1 MRAID
6 GTQRWGAWECGRGA
20 AASARRVALLS
31 ASVVSLLWVFSFAIA
46 QDGDGASLP
55 EDVMEQGE
63 NVPQELIER
72 SFPGREREYVPETIY
87 ESTQPIESSASGFI
101 AVPDRWRMFY
111 AGKWYDPYNQNVLKG
126 DIPVFGSPAEPWFT
140 EVSVISDTF
149 FEARRV
155 PVPVGFASTKRPN
168 SNDTFGDGN
177 QVLFGENVIM
187 SFGLIKGNT
196 SFKPPDF
203 ELRVAPIFNFNYVKA
218 EEDGVL
224 FADPA
229 RGDER
234 SYNDFGFQELFADI
248 HLANLSERYDFL
260 SMRGGIQQF
269 NADFR
274 GFLYND
280 NEPGVRLFGDYDN
293 NKTQFNLAWFNR
305 LDKNVNSGIN
315 STFDNRHEQVVVANT
330 YRQDL
335 IAPGHT
341 TSVSV
346 VYRGD
351 TSGNYGYVYDQNGFL
366 TRPAPIGDERPGN
379 IYSTYFGVGG
389 DGHIDRINTTTQ
401 IYYALGSQSHNEI
414 AQRQVDINAGMFAQ
428 EFSYDI
434 DWIRVRVSGMWASG
448 DKDPRDNE
456 ATGFDAIYDSPNF
469 AGGDLSYWQREG
481 IPFVG
486 TGGTNLVNRNS
497 LLPNFRA
504 TKEMG
509 QSNFVNPGL
518 RLYNLGVDF
527 ELLPEL
533 KLVTNASFL
542 QFDQTESLELVRM
555 DGSISRDIGWDLSAG
570 FLYRPFLNQNV
581 LVRMG
586 SAVLLPESGQENL
599 FGNQTNYHAFTNLIL
614 QY

>member
-1 MRAID
+1 MR
-6 GTQRWGAWECGRGA
+6 RRGATGGERRRGRGSLYSRSCALA
-20 AASARRVALLS
+20 AALSLATPFIALAEDETDVASTVSATPT
-31 ASVVSLLWVFSFAIA
+31 
-46 QDGDGASLP
+46 P
-55 EDVMEQGE
+55 ER
-63 NVPQELIER
+63 VPQELIER
-72 SFPGREREYVPETIY
+72 SFAGQETEYFPETIY
-87 ESTQPIESSASGFI
+87 ESVQPIESSASGFVP
-101 AVPDRWRMFY
+101 VPDRWRMFY

-140 EVSVISDTF
+140 ELSVISDTL
-149 FEARRV
+149 FEARRI
-155 PVPVGFASTKRPN
+155 PVPVGFASTRRPN
-168 SNDTFGDGN
+168 SNNVFGDGN
-177 QVLFGENVIM
+177 QTIFAENVIM

-196 SFKPPDF
+196 AFKPPDF
-203 ELRVAPIFNFNYVKA
+203 ELRIAPIFNFNYVKA

-229 RGDER
+229 RGDTR
-234 SYNDFGFQELFADI
+234 SYNEFGFI
-248 HLANLSERYDFL
+248 HLANLSERYDFV

-280 NEPGVRLFGDYDN
+280 NQPGVRFFGDYDN
-293 NKTQFNLAWFNR
+293 NKTQFNVAWFNR
-305 LDKNVNSGIN
+305 LEKNVNTGIN
-315 STFDNRHEQVVVANT
+315 STFDNRYETVVVANT

-341 TSVSV
+341 TSLSM

-351 TSGNYGYVYDQNGFL
+351 TAGDHGYTYDQNGFL
-366 TRPAPIGDERPGN
+366 VRPAPIGDERPGN
-379 IYSTYFGVGG
+379 IYSTYFGLGG

-401 IYYALGSQSHNEI
+401 IYHALGSQSHNEI
-414 AQRQVDINAGMFAQ
+414 AQQQVDINAGMFAQ

-434 DWIRVRVSGMWASG
+434 DWIRFRVSGMWASG
-448 DKDPRDNE
+448 DSDPYDNQ
-456 ATGFDAIYDSPNF
+456 ATGFDAIFDNPNF

-486 TGGTNLVNRNS
+486 TGGTNLTNRNS

-533 KLVTNASFL
+533 KLVTNASYL
-542 QFDQTESLELVRM
+542 QFDQTESLEVVRM

-581 LVRMG
+581 LIRIG
-586 SAVLLPESGQENL
+586 SAVLLPEAGQENL

>member
-1 MRAID
+1 MRAGYPWII
-6 GTQRWGAWECGRGA
+6 TIQTI
-20 AASARRVALLS
+20 SLVAC
-31 ASVVSLLWVFSFAIA
+31 AILALISGDVLA
-46 QDGDGASLP
+46 QDSSAPPAAESTP
-55 EDVMEQGE
+55 EPEKI
-63 NVPQELIER
+63 PQELIER
-72 SFPGREREYVPETIY
+72 SLPGHETEYFPETIY
-87 ESTQPIESSASGFI
+87 ESVQPIESSASGFVP
-101 AVPDRWRMFY
+101 VPDRWRMFY
-111 AGKWYDPYNQNVLKG
+111 AGKWYDPFNQNVLKG

-140 EVSVISDTF
+140 EVSIISDTF

-155 PVPVGFASTKRPN
+155 PVPVGFASTNRPN

-177 QVLFGENVIM
+177 QTIFGENVIM

-203 ELRVAPIFNFNYVKA
+203 ELRIAPIFNFNYVKA
-218 EEDGVL
+218 EEDGIL
-224 FADPA
+224 YADPA
-229 RGDER
+229 RGDSR
-234 SYNDFGFQELFADI
+234 STNDVGFQELFADI
-248 HLANLSERYDFL
+248 HLANLSERYDFV

-280 NEPGVRLFGDYDN
+280 NQPGVRFFGDYDN
-293 NKTQFNLAWFNR
+293 NKTQFNVAWFNR

-315 STFDNRHEQVVVANT
+315 STFDNRHEAVMVANT

-335 IAPGHT
+335 IAQGHT
-341 TSVSV
+341 TSFSV

-351 TSGNYGYVYDQNGFL
+351 TAGSQGYVYDQNGFL
-366 TRPAPIGDERPGN
+366 TRPAPIGDQRPGN
-379 IYSTYFGVGG
+379 IYSTYFGLGG

-414 AQRQVDINAGMFAQ
+414 AQRQVDINAGMVAQ

-448 DKDPRDNE
+448 DKDPRDNQG
-456 ATGFDAIYDSPNF
+456 TGFDAIYDSPNF

-486 TGGTNLVNRNS
+486 TGGTNLTNRNS

-527 ELLPEL
+527 EILPEL

-542 QFDQTESLELVRM
+542 QFDQTASLEAVRM
-555 DGSISRDIGWDLSAG
+555 DGSISRNIGWDLSAG

-581 LVRMG
+581 LVRVG
-586 SAVLLPESGQENL
+586 SAVLLPEAGQENL

>member
-1 MRAID
+1 
-6 GTQRWGAWECGRGA
+6 
-20 AASARRVALLS
+20 
-31 ASVVSLLWVFSFAIA
+31 
-46 QDGDGASLP
+46 
-55 EDVMEQGE
+55 
-63 NVPQELIER
+63 
-72 SFPGREREYVPETIY
+72 
-87 ESTQPIESSASGFI
+87 
-101 AVPDRWRMFY
+101 MFY

-155 PVPVGFASTKRPN
+155 PVPVGFASTRRPN

-177 QVLFGENVIM
+177 QTIFGENVIV

-203 ELRVAPIFNFNYVKA
+203 ELRIAPIFNFNYVKA
-218 EEDGVL
+218 EEDGIL

-229 RGDER
+229 RGDTR
-234 SYNDFGFQELFADI
+234 STNDVGFQELFADV
-248 HLANLSERYDFL
+248 HLANLSERYDFV

-280 NEPGVRLFGDYDN
+280 NQPGVRFFGDYDN
-293 NKTQFNLAWFNR
+293 NKTQFNVAWFNR

-315 STFDNRHEQVVVANT
+315 STFDNRHEAVVVANT

-335 IAPGHT
+335 LAPGHT
-341 TSVSV
+341 TSMSV

-351 TSGNYGYVYDQNGFL
+351 TSGNQGYVYDQNGFL

-379 IYSTYFGVGG
+379 IYSTYLGVGG

-401 IYYALGSQSHNEI
+401 MYYALGSQSHNEI
-414 AQRQVDINAGMFAQ
+414 AQRQVDINAGMVAQ

-434 DWIRVRVSGMWASG
+434 DWIRLRVSGMWASG
-448 DKDPRDNE
+448 DKDPRDNQG
-456 ATGFDAIYDSPNF
+456 TGFDAIFDSPNF

-486 TGGTNLVNRNS
+486 TGGTNLTNRNS

-542 QFDQTESLELVRM
+542 QFDQTASLEAVRM
-555 DGSISRDIGWDLSAG
+555 DGSISRNIGWDLSAG

-581 LVRMG
+581 LVRVG
-586 SAVLLPESGQENL
+586 SAVLLPEAGQENL

>member
-1 MRAID
+1 MRRSRSVSRA
-6 GTQRWGAWECGRGA
+6 GLLSCAV
-20 AASARRVALLS
+20 ASALSMAAPLL
-31 ASVVSLLWVFSFAIA
+31 ATAEDEPEAVSVEPATPT
-46 QDGDGASLP
+46 P
-55 EDVMEQGE
+55 EKM
-63 NVPQELIER
+63 PQELIER
-72 SFPGREREYVPETIY
+72 SFAGQETEYFPETIY
-87 ESTQPIESSASGFI
+87 ESVQPIESSASGFV

-140 EVSVISDTF
+140 ELSVISDTL
-149 FEARRV
+149 FEARRI

-168 SNDTFGDGN
+168 SNDVFGDGN
-177 QVLFGENVIM
+177 QTSFAQNVIM

-196 SFKPPDF
+196 AFKPPDF
-203 ELRVAPIFNFNYVKA
+203 ELRIAPIFNFNYVKA
-218 EEDGVL
+218 EEDGIL

-234 SYNDFGFQELFADI
+234 SYNEFGFQELFADV
-248 HLANLSERYDFL
+248 HLANLSERYDFV

-280 NEPGVRLFGDYDN
+280 NEPGVRFFGDYDN

-305 LDKNVNSGIN
+305 LEKNVNTGIN
-315 STFDNRHEQVVVANT
+315 STFDNRYETVVVANT

-335 IAPGHT
+335 IAHGHT
-341 TSVSV
+341 TSMSV

-351 TSGNYGYVYDQNGFL
+351 TAGDHGYTYDQNGFL
-366 TRPAPIGDERPGN
+366 VRPAPIGDERPVN
-379 IYSTYFGVGG
+379 IYSTYLGLGG

-401 IYYALGSQSHNEI
+401 IYYAFGSQSHNEI
-414 AQRQVDINAGMFAQ
+414 AQQQVDISAGMFAQ
-428 EFSYDI
+428 EFSYDV
-434 DWIRVRVSGMWASG
+434 DWIRFRVSGMWASG
-448 DKDPRDNE
+448 DSNPYDNT
-456 ATGFDAIYDSPNF
+456 ATGFDAIYDTPNF

-481 IPFVG
+481 FPFVG
-486 TGGTNLVNRNS
+486 TGGTNFTNRNS

-533 KLVTNASFL
+533 KLVTNASYL
-542 QFDQTESLELVRM
+542 QFDQTESLEVVRM

-581 LVRMG
+581 LIRVG
-586 SAVLLPESGQENL
+586 SAVLLPEAGQENL

>member
-1 MRAID
+1 MGQGGYGWGWCALNVMRSAGILVWVSSLVSPLVGVAED
-6 GTQRWGAWECGRGA
+6 REVPQA
-20 AASARRVALLS
+20 A
-31 ASVVSLLWVFSFAIA
+31 VSPTLV
-46 QDGDGASLP
+46 P
-55 EDVMEQGE
+55 EHI
-63 NVPQELIER
+63 PQELIER
-72 SFPGREREYVPETIY
+72 SFPGQETEYVPETIY
-87 ESTQPIESSASGFI
+87 ESVQPIESSASGFVP
-101 AVPDRWRMFY
+101 VPDRWRMFY

-126 DIPVFGSPAEPWFT
+126 DIPVFGSPSEPWFT

-155 PVPVGFASTKRPN
+155 PVPVGFASTRRPN

-177 QVLFGENVIM
+177 QTIFGENVIM

-203 ELRVAPIFNFNYVKA
+203 ELRIAPIFNFNYVKA
-218 EEDGVL
+218 EEDGIL

-229 RGDER
+229 RGATR
-234 SYNDFGFQELFADI
+234 STNDVGFQELFADV
-248 HLANLSERYDFL
+248 HLANLSERYDFV

-280 NEPGVRLFGDYDN
+280 NQPGVRFFGDYDN

-315 STFDNRHEQVVVANT
+315 STFDNRHEAVVVANT

-335 IAPGHT
+335 LAPGHT
-341 TSVSV
+341 TSMSV

-351 TSGNYGYVYDQNGFL
+351 TAGSQGYVYDQNGFL

-401 IYYALGSQSHNEI
+401 MYYALGSQSHNEI
-414 AQRQVDINAGMFAQ
+414 AQRQVDINAGMVAQ

-448 DKDPRDNE
+448 DKDPRDNQ
-456 ATGFDAIYDSPNF
+456 ATGFDAIFDSPNF

-481 IPFVG
+481 IPCVG
-486 TGGTNLVNRNS
+486 TGGTNLTNRNS

-542 QFDQTESLELVRM
+542 QFDQTASLEAVRM

-581 LVRMG
+581 LVRVG
-586 SAVLLPESGQENL
+586 SAVLLPEAGQENL

>member
-1 MRAID
+1 MK
-6 GTQRWGAWECGRGA
+6 GLHRGPA
-20 AASARRVALLS
+20 QGVRGKVTLLS
-31 ASVVSLLWVFSFAIA
+31 RVSAFILSSGVLFLTPHISLAEDETSAATPSVVAT
-46 QDGDGASLP
+46 P
-55 EDVMEQGE
+55 EPEKI
-63 NVPQELIER
+63 PQELIDR
-72 SFPGREREYVPETIY
+72 SFAGQETDYFPETIY
-87 ESTQPIESSASGFI
+87 ESVQPIESSASGFI

-126 DIPVFGSPAEPWFT
+126 DIPVFGSQAEPWFT

-149 FEARRV
+149 FEARRI
-155 PVPVGFASTKRPN
+155 PVPVGFASTRRPN
-168 SNDTFGDGN
+168 SNNVFGDGN
-177 QVLFGENVIM
+177 QTLFGQNVIM

-196 SFKPPDF
+196 AFKPPDF
-203 ELRVAPIFNFNYVKA
+203 ELRIAPIFNFSYVKA
-218 EEDGVL
+218 EEDGIL

-229 RGDER
+229 RGDTR

-248 HLANLSERYDFL
+248 HLANLSERYDFV

-280 NEPGVRLFGDYDN
+280 NQPGVRFFGDYDN
-293 NKTQFNLAWFNR
+293 NKTQFNFAWFNR

-315 STFDNRHEQVVVANT
+315 STFDNRYETVAVANT

-335 IAPGHT
+335 LAQGHT
-341 TSVSV
+341 TSLSV

-351 TSGNYGYVYDQNGFL
+351 TAGDHGYVYDQNGFL
-366 TRPAPIGDERPGN
+366 VRPAAIGDERPGN
-379 IYSTYFGVGG
+379 IYSTYFGLGG

-401 IYYALGSQSHNEI
+401 LYYALGSQSHSEI
-414 AQRQVDINAGMFAQ
+414 AQQQVDISAGMAAQ
-428 EFSYDI
+428 EFSYDM
-434 DWIRVRVSGMWASG
+434 DWIRFRVSGMWASG
-448 DKDPRDNE
+448 DKDPYNGK

-481 IPFVG
+481 FPFVG
-486 TGGTNLVNRNS
+486 GGGTNFVNRNS

-533 KLVTNASFL
+533 KLVTNASYL
-542 QFDQTESLELVRM
+542 QFDQTESIEALRM
-555 DGSISRDIGWDLSAG
+555 DGSVSRNIGWDLSAG
-570 FLYRPFLNQNV
+570 VLYRPFLNQNV
-581 LVRMG
+581 LVRVG
-586 SAVLLPESGQENL
+586 SAVLLPEAGQENL